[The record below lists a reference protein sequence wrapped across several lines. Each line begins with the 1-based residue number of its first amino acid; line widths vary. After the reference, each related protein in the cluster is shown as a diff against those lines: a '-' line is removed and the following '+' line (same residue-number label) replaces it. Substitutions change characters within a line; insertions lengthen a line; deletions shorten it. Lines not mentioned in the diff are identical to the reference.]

1 MAGNRKTNRYN
12 GGKANESRVVDALD
26 DLAEYERFKAE
37 ILPKLRK
44 MMRDGKSAEEIYNF
58 SQGLLAARAV
68 TIAASSPDE
77 KTALQAIKEVL
88 DRGVG
93 KAADRLEV
101 TQRYEK
107 LSTEELEALLKSQ
120 EEDLQDEAEPRSH

>member
-1 MAGNRKTNRYN
+1 MAGNRKTNRKN
-12 GGKANESRVVDALD
+12 GGHGDQSRMAEALD
-26 DLAEYERFKAE
+26 DLADYEKFKAE

-44 MMRDGKSAEEIYNF
+44 MMRDGKSAEEIYSF
-58 SQGLLAARAV
+58 SQSLLAARAV

-77 KTALQAIKEVL
+77 KVALQAIREVL

-120 EEDLQDEAEPRSH
+120 EDDINEDVHSH

>member
-1 MAGNRKTNRYN
+1 MA
-12 GGKANESRVVDALD
+12 SALD
-26 DLAEYERFKAE
+26 DLAEYEAFKAE

-44 MMRDGKSAEEIYNF
+44 MMKDGKSAEEIYSF

-77 KTALQAIKEVL
+77 KTALAAIREVL

-101 TQRYEK
+101 TQKYSK
-107 LSTEELEALLKSQ
+107 LSDEELDALIKSQ
-120 EEDLQDEAEPRSH
+120 EEEAKDEELQKH

>member
-1 MAGNRKTNRYN
+1 MTSNRKTNRYN
-12 GGKANESRVVDALD
+12 SGKGDEGRIADAID
-26 DLAEYERFKAE
+26 DLAEYEKFKSE

-44 MMRDGKSAEEIYNF
+44 MMREGKSAEEIYSF

-77 KTALQAIKEVL
+77 KTALQAIREVL

-93 KAADRLEV
+93 KAADRVEI
-101 TQRYEK
+101 TQKYEK
-107 LSTEELEALLKSQ
+107 LSDEELEALLAS
-120 EEDLQDEAEPRSH
+120 ERETVDEIKVQ

>member
-1 MAGNRKTNRYN
+1 MA
-12 GGKANESRVVDALD
+12 EALD
-26 DLAEYERFKAE
+26 DLADYEKFKAE

-44 MMRDGKSAEEIYNF
+44 MMRDGKSAEEIYSF
-58 SQGLLAARAV
+58 SQSLLAARAV

-77 KTALQAIKEVL
+77 KVALQAIREVL

-120 EEDLQDEAEPRSH
+120 EDDINEDVHSH